1 MDRSLLINFS
11 QVYGQNG
18 THEITRSVYNTHTTP
33 PNKEENNNNKTLGLS
48 FEDMLNASLKKVNNL
63 QLESEKKIRDLAIGD
78 VDDISEVVLAASRAD
93 TALRLVME
101 LRNKFLD
108 AYQAL
113 SRITG

>member
-18 THEITRSVYNTHTTP
+18 THEVTRSVYNTHTTP
-33 PNKEENNNNKTLGLS
+33 PKENTNALGLS
-48 FEDMLNASLKKVNNL
+48 FEDMLNDSLKKVNTL
-63 QLESEKKIRDLAIGD
+63 QLDAEKKIRDLAIGD
-78 VDDISEVVLAASRAD
+78 VDDISEVVLATSRAD

>member
-1 MDRSLLINFS
+1 MERLLIDFS

-18 THEITRSVYNTHTTP
+18 VQKNSRSVYSTYSTQLKQSETP
-33 PNKEENNNNKTLGLS
+33 SVS
-48 FEDMLNASLKKVNNL
+48 FEDMLTDSIKKVNSL
-63 QLESEKKIRDLAIGD
+63 QLEAEKKVRDLAIGEAE
-78 VDDISEVVLAASRAD
+78 DISEVVLASSRAD

-101 LRNKFLD
+101 IRNKFLD

>member
-1 MDRSLLINFS
+1 MERLLIDFS
-11 QVYGQNG
+11 QVYGQ
-18 THEITRSVYNTHTTP
+18 EAQRASRSIYNTNANYASQTI
-33 PNKEENNNNKTLGLS
+33 KEAPKLS
-48 FEDMLNASLKKVNNL
+48 FEDMLSDSIKQVNNL

-78 VDDISEVVLAASRAD
+78 VEDISEVVLASSRAD

-101 LRNKFLD
+101 IRNKFLD

>member
-1 MDRSLLINFS
+1 MIDFS

-18 THEITRSVYNTHTTP
+18 TQRASRSVYNTNANNESQQTT
-33 PNKEENNNNKTLGLS
+33 KEAPKLS
-48 FEDMLNASLKKVNNL
+48 FEDMLSDSLKQVNSL
-63 QLESEKKIRDLAIGD
+63 QLEAEKKVRDLAIGD
-78 VDDISEVVLAASRAD
+78 VEDISEVVLASSRAD

-101 LRNKFLD
+101 IRNKFLD